1 MREKRFTLFWKKLL
15 IMNLGLIVIIIRIF
29 GMIYGYLTRKSNND
43 SIFPQNTENGYPF
56 FDSIKCDI
64 SNIIHILESDIL
76 NSTDIN
82 NTNELNF
89 NSFINSFKSYECAF
103 SDKINICKENK
114 KCFSELE
121 NKKINSNLNISEPYH
136 MHNEGKMK
144 ISNIIQLIQD
154 KNEFF
159 LDDNS
164 ENQIEIESF
173 YKIFSGYNSYLY
185 IKLYQQQE
193 NKKNY
198 DTLKE
203 ITNHEEKV
211 NNLFYT
217 YSLLLKSYI
226 NLYPN
231 KLLSSKK
238 ESINYIDEC
247 LREND
252 DQITNKKSILYKSD
266 LNKKILYDILTNDI
280 IKIINCVP
288 DFETRFSYNLDIKA
302 IKTTIF
308 SLLNENGK
316 KNIVTKNDKKIF
328 NFFLKEFSK
337 AIKTVFLADIQI
349 RQKANIFLKY
359 QPYFI
364 IIFICIAFGTL
375 IFINRYFVKN
385 RQYYNQGS
393 KILEKYKRDRY
404 NFMYNNKHHQYM
416 AKLREMEE
424 KRKEEE
430 KKKNENINLNGINNN
445 NNNLD
450 DKDKCTKEEIEYI
463 EKLAKEHK
471 GDFILAK

>member
-1 MREKRFTLFWKKLL
+1 MKEKRFTLFWKKLL
-15 IMNLGLIVIIIRIF
+15 IMNLGLIVILIRIF
-29 GMIYGYLTRKSNND
+29 GMIYGYLTKKSNND

-64 SNIIHILESDIL
+64 TNLIHILESDIL

-82 NTNELNF
+82 KTNELNF
-89 NSFINSFKSYECAF
+89 ISFINSFKSSECAF
-103 SDKINICKENK
+103 SNIINICKDNE
-114 KCFSELE
+114 KCFNELI
-121 NKKINSNLNISEPYH
+121 NKKINTDLNFSELYH
-136 MHNEGKMK
+136 INNEGKMK
-144 ISNIIQLIQD
+144 ISNIIKLIQE

-159 LDDNS
+159 VGDNDK
-164 ENQIEIESF
+164 NTKEIESY
-173 YKIFSGYNSYLY
+173 YKIFSGYNSYLN

-193 NKKNY
+193 NKNNY
-198 DTLKE
+198 DTLKQ
-203 ITNHEEKV
+203 ITNYEEKV

-217 YSLLLKSYI
+217 YSLLLKAYI

-252 DQITNKKSILYKSD
+252 DQFTNKKSILYKSD
-266 LNKKILYDILTNDI
+266 LNKQILYNIITNDI
-280 IKIINCVP
+280 FKIINCIP

-302 IKTTIF
+302 IQTTIF
-308 SLLNENGK
+308 SLLNENSN
-316 KNIVTKNDKKIF
+316 KNLVTKNDKKIF

-337 AIKTVFLADIQI
+337 AIKTIFLADIQI

-416 AKLREMEE
+416 AKLKEMEE

-430 KKKNENINLNGINNN
+430 KKQSGNINSNAINNN
-445 NNNLD
+445 NLE

>member
-1 MREKRFTLFWKKLL
+1 MKEKRFTLFWKKLL
-15 IMNLGLIVIIIRIF
+15 IMNLGLIVILIRIF
-29 GMIYGYLTRKSNND
+29 GMIYGYLTKKSNND

-64 SNIIHILESDIL
+64 TNLIHILESDIL

-82 NTNELNF
+82 KTNELNF
-89 NSFINSFKSYECAF
+89 ISFINSFKSSECAF
-103 SDKINICKENK
+103 SDIINICKDNEKCFNELTK
-114 KCFSELE
+114 KKINTDLNFSELYH
-121 NKKINSNLNISEPYH
+121 IN
-136 MHNEGKMK
+136 NEGKMK
-144 ISNIIQLIQD
+144 ISNIIKLIQE

-159 LDDNS
+159 VGDNDKNTK
-164 ENQIEIESF
+164 ETESY
-173 YKIFSGYNSYLY
+173 YKIFSGYNSYLN

-193 NKKNY
+193 NKNNY
-198 DTLKE
+198 DSLKQ
-203 ITNHEEKV
+203 ITNYEEKV

-217 YSLLLKSYI
+217 YSLLLKAYI

-252 DQITNKKSILYKSD
+252 DQFTNKKSILYKSD
-266 LNKKILYDILTNDI
+266 LNKKILYNIITNDI
-280 IKIINCVP
+280 FKIINCIP

-302 IKTTIF
+302 IQTTIF
-308 SLLNENGK
+308 SLLNENSN
-316 KNIVTKNDKKIF
+316 KNPVTKNDKKIF

-337 AIKTVFLADIQI
+337 AIKTIFLADIQI

-416 AKLREMEE
+416 AKLKEMEE

-430 KKKNENINLNGINNN
+430 KKQSGNINSNAINNN
-445 NNNLD
+445 NLE

>member
-1 MREKRFTLFWKKLL
+1 MKEKRFTLFWKKLL
-15 IMNLGLIVIIIRIF
+15 IMNLGLIVILIRIF
-29 GMIYGYLTRKSNND
+29 GMIYGYLTKKSNND

-64 SNIIHILESDIL
+64 TNLIHILESDIL

-82 NTNELNF
+82 KTNELNF
-89 NSFINSFKSYECAF
+89 ISFINSFKSSECAF
-103 SDKINICKENK
+103 SDIINICQDNEKCFNELTK
-114 KCFSELE
+114 KKINTDLNFSELYH
-121 NKKINSNLNISEPYH
+121 IN
-136 MHNEGKMK
+136 NEGKMK
-144 ISNIIQLIQD
+144 ISNIIKLIQE

-159 LDDNS
+159 VGDNDK
-164 ENQIEIESF
+164 NTKEIESY
-173 YKIFSGYNSYLY
+173 YKIFSGYNSYLN

-193 NKKNY
+193 NKNNY
-198 DTLKE
+198 DSLKQ
-203 ITNHEEKV
+203 ITNYEEKV

-217 YSLLLKSYI
+217 YSLLLKAYI

-252 DQITNKKSILYKSD
+252 DQFTNKKSILYKSD
-266 LNKKILYDILTNDI
+266 LNKQILYNIITNDI
-280 IKIINCVP
+280 FKIINCIP

-302 IKTTIF
+302 IQTTIF
-308 SLLNENGK
+308 SLLNENND
-316 KNIVTKNDKKIF
+316 KNPVTKNYKKIF

-337 AIKTVFLADIQI
+337 AIKTIFLADIQI

-416 AKLREMEE
+416 AKLKEMEE

-430 KKKNENINLNGINNN
+430 KKQSGNINSNAINNN
-445 NNNLD
+445 NLE

>member
-89 NSFINSFKSYECAF
+89 NSFINSFKSNECAF

-121 NKKINSNLNISEPYH
+121 NKKINSNLNISELYH
-136 MHNEGKMK
+136 IHNEGKMK

-173 YKIFSGYNSYLY
+173 YKIFSGYNSYLN

-193 NKKNY
+193 NKNNY

-288 DFETRFSYNLDIKA
+288 YFETRFSYNLDIKA

-308 SLLNENGK
+308 SLLNENGN

>member
-1 MREKRFTLFWKKLL
+1 
-15 IMNLGLIVIIIRIF
+15 MNLGLIVIIIRIF

-64 SNIIHILESDIL
+64 SNIVHILESDIL

-82 NTNELNF
+82 NTNELNY
-89 NSFINSFKSYECAF
+89 NSFINSFKSTECAL
-103 SDKINICKENK
+103 SDKINICKDNK
-114 KCFSELE
+114 KCFNELE
-121 NKKINSNLNISEPYH
+121 KKIINKDLNISELYH
-136 MHNEGKMK
+136 INNEGKMK

-159 LDDNS
+159 LNENS
-164 ENQIEIESF
+164 ENQIEIESY

-193 NKKNY
+193 NKNNY
-198 DTLKE
+198 DALKE
-203 ITNHEEKV
+203 ITNYEEKV

-247 LREND
+247 LIEND

-308 SLLNENGK
+308 SLLNENGN

>member
-1 MREKRFTLFWKKLL
+1 MKEKRFTLFWKKLL
-15 IMNLGLIVIIIRIF
+15 IMNLGLIVILVRIF
-29 GMIYGYLTRKSNND
+29 GMILGYLTKKSNND

-56 FDSIKCDI
+56 FDSINCDI
-64 SNIIHILESDIL
+64 SNIIQILENDIL
-76 NSTDIN
+76 NATDIN
-82 NTNELNF
+82 NTKELNF
-89 NSFINSFKSYECAF
+89 NSFINYFKSNDCAF

-114 KCFSELE
+114 NCFRELE
-121 NKKINSNLNISEPYH
+121 NKKINTDLNFSELYH
-136 MHNEGKMK
+136 INNEGKMK
-144 ISNIIQLIQD
+144 ITNIIKLIQE

-159 LDDNS
+159 VNDINK
-164 ENQIEIESF
+164 NKIEIESY
-173 YKIFSGYNSYLY
+173 YKIFSGYNSYLN

-193 NKKNY
+193 NKNNY
-198 DTLKE
+198 DALKQV
-203 ITNHEEKV
+203 TNYEEKV

-217 YSLLLKSYI
+217 FSLLLKAYTI
-226 NLYPN
+226 LYPN

-238 ESINYIDEC
+238 ESINYINEC

-252 DQITNKKSILYKSD
+252 DQLTNKKSILFKSK
-266 LNKKILYDILTNDI
+266 LNKAILDNIMTYDIL
-280 IKIINCVP
+280 KIINCIP
-288 DFETRFSYNLDIKA
+288 DFETRFSYYLDINA

-308 SLLNENGK
+308 SLLNENSNKNTIAK
-316 KNIVTKNDKKIF
+316 KDKKIF

-337 AIKTVFLADIQI
+337 AIKTIFIADIQI

-364 IIFICIAFGTL
+364 IIFICISFGTL

-385 RQYYNQGS
+385 RQYYSQGS
-393 KILEKYKRDRY
+393 KILEKYERDRY

-416 AKLREMEE
+416 AKLKEMKE

-430 KKKNENINLNGINNN
+430 KKKNENINSNGINNN
-445 NNNLD
+445 NLD
-450 DKDKCTKEEIEYI
+450 EGDKCSKEELEYI

>member
-1 MREKRFTLFWKKLL
+1 MKEKRFTLFWKKLL
-15 IMNLGLIVIIIRIF
+15 IMNLGLIVILIRIF
-29 GMIYGYLTRKSNND
+29 GMIYGYLTKKSNND

-64 SNIIHILESDIL
+64 TNLIHILESDIL

-82 NTNELNF
+82 KTNELNF
-89 NSFINSFKSYECAF
+89 ISFINSFKSSECAF
-103 SDKINICKENK
+103 GDIINICQKNEKCFNELTK
-114 KCFSELE
+114 KKINTDLNFSELYH
-121 NKKINSNLNISEPYH
+121 IN
-136 MHNEGKMK
+136 NEGKMK
-144 ISNIIQLIQD
+144 ISNIIKLIQE

-159 LDDNS
+159 VGDNDKNTK
-164 ENQIEIESF
+164 ETESY
-173 YKIFSGYNSYLY
+173 YKIFSGYNSYLN

-193 NKKNY
+193 NKNNY
-198 DTLKE
+198 DTLKQ
-203 ITNHEEKV
+203 ITNYEEKV

-217 YSLLLKSYI
+217 YSLLLKAYI

-252 DQITNKKSILYKSD
+252 DQFTNKKSILYKSD
-266 LNKKILYDILTNDI
+266 LNKKILYNIITNDI
-280 IKIINCVP
+280 FKIINCIP

-302 IKTTIF
+302 IQTTIF
-308 SLLNENGK
+308 SLLNENSNK
-316 KNIVTKNDKKIF
+316 TPITKNDKKIF

-337 AIKTVFLADIQI
+337 AIKTIFLADIQI

-416 AKLREMEE
+416 AKLKEMEE

-430 KKKNENINLNGINNN
+430 KKQSGNINSNAIN

>member
-1 MREKRFTLFWKKLL
+1 
-15 IMNLGLIVIIIRIF
+15 MNLGLIVILVRIF
-29 GMIYGYLTRKSNND
+29 GMIYGYLTKKSNND

-56 FDSIKCDI
+56 FDSINCDI
-64 SNIIHILESDIL
+64 SNIIHILESEIL

-82 NTNELNF
+82 KTNEYNF
-89 NSFINSFKSYECAF
+89 NSFINSFKSNDCAF
-103 SDKINICKENK
+103 SEKINICKENK
-114 KCFSELE
+114 KCFNELE
-121 NKKINSNLNISEPYH
+121 NKKINENLNFSELYH
-136 MHNEGKMK
+136 INNEGKMK
-144 ISNIIQLIQD
+144 ISNIIYLIHE
-154 KNEFF
+154 KNEFI
-159 LDDNS
+159 LNDNDR
-164 ENQIEIESF
+164 NQIEIESY
-173 YKIFSGYNSYLY
+173 YKIFSGYNSYLN

-193 NKKNY
+193 NKNNY
-198 DTLKE
+198 DALKE
-203 ITNHEEKV
+203 VTNYESKV

-217 YSLLLKSYI
+217 YSLLLKAYI
-226 NLYPN
+226 NIYPN

-238 ESINYIDEC
+238 ESINYINEC

-252 DQITNKKSILYKSD
+252 DQFTNKKSILYKSD
-266 LNKKILYDILTNDI
+266 INKKILYNIITNDI
-280 IKIINCVP
+280 IKKINCIP

-308 SLLNENGK
+308 SLLNENNN

-337 AIKTVFLADIQI
+337 AIKTIFLADIQI
-349 RQKANIFLKY
+349 RQRANIFLKY

-375 IFINRYFVKN
+375 IFINRYFIKN

-416 AKLREMEE
+416 AKLKEMEE

-430 KKKNENINLNGINNN
+430 KKQNGNINSNGIN

>member
-1 MREKRFTLFWKKLL
+1 MKEKRFTLFWKKLL
-15 IMNLGLIVIIIRIF
+15 IMNLGLIVILIRIF
-29 GMIYGYLTRKSNND
+29 GMIYGYLTKKSNND

-64 SNIIHILESDIL
+64 TNLIHILESDIL

-82 NTNELNF
+82 KTNELNF
-89 NSFINSFKSYECAF
+89 ISFINSFKSSECAF
-103 SDKINICKENK
+103 SDIINICQDNEKCFNELTK
-114 KCFSELE
+114 KKINTDLNFSELYH
-121 NKKINSNLNISEPYH
+121 IN
-136 MHNEGKMK
+136 NEGKMK
-144 ISNIIQLIQD
+144 ISNIIKLIQE

-159 LDDNS
+159 VGDNDKNTK
-164 ENQIEIESF
+164 ETESY
-173 YKIFSGYNSYLY
+173 YKIFSGYNSYLN

-193 NKKNY
+193 NKNNY
-198 DTLKE
+198 DSLKQ
-203 ITNHEEKV
+203 ITNYEEKV

-217 YSLLLKSYI
+217 YSLLLKAYI

-252 DQITNKKSILYKSD
+252 DQFTNKKSILYKSD
-266 LNKKILYDILTNDI
+266 LNKKILYNIITNDI
-280 IKIINCVP
+280 FKIINCIP

-302 IKTTIF
+302 IQTTIF
-308 SLLNENGK
+308 SLLNENSN
-316 KNIVTKNDKKIF
+316 KNPVTKNDKKIF

-337 AIKTVFLADIQI
+337 AIKTIFLADIQI

-416 AKLREMEE
+416 AKLKEMEE

-430 KKKNENINLNGINNN
+430 KKQSGNINSNAINNN
-445 NNNLD
+445 NLE

>member
-1 MREKRFTLFWKKLL
+1 MKEKRFTLFWKKLL
-15 IMNLGLIVIIIRIF
+15 IMNLGLIVILIRIF
-29 GMIYGYLTRKSNND
+29 GMIYGYLTKKSNND

-64 SNIIHILESDIL
+64 TNLIHILESDIL

-82 NTNELNF
+82 KTNELNF
-89 NSFINSFKSYECAF
+89 ISFINSFKSSECAF
-103 SDKINICKENK
+103 SDIINICQDNEKCFNELTK
-114 KCFSELE
+114 KKINTDLNFSELYH
-121 NKKINSNLNISEPYH
+121 IN
-136 MHNEGKMK
+136 NEGKMK
-144 ISNIIQLIQD
+144 ISNIIKLIQE

-159 LDDNS
+159 VGDNDK
-164 ENQIEIESF
+164 NTKEIESY
-173 YKIFSGYNSYLY
+173 YKIFSGYNSYLN

-193 NKKNY
+193 NKNNY
-198 DTLKE
+198 DTLKQ
-203 ITNHEEKV
+203 ITNYEEKV

-217 YSLLLKSYI
+217 YSLLLKAYI

-252 DQITNKKSILYKSD
+252 DQFTNKKSILYKSD
-266 LNKKILYDILTNDI
+266 LNKKILYNIITNDI
-280 IKIINCVP
+280 FKIINCIP

-302 IKTTIF
+302 IQTTIF
-308 SLLNENGK
+308 SLLNENND
-316 KNIVTKNDKKIF
+316 KNPVTKNDKKIF

-337 AIKTVFLADIQI
+337 AIKTIFLADIQI

-416 AKLREMEE
+416 AKLKEMEE

-430 KKKNENINLNGINNN
+430 KKQSGNINSNAINNN
-445 NNNLD
+445 NLE

>member
-1 MREKRFTLFWKKLL
+1 
-15 IMNLGLIVIIIRIF
+15 MNLGLIVILIRIF
-29 GMIYGYLTRKSNND
+29 GMIYGYLTKKSNND

-64 SNIIHILESDIL
+64 TNLIHILESDIL

-82 NTNELNF
+82 KTNELNF
-89 NSFINSFKSYECAF
+89 ISFINSFKSSECAF
-103 SDKINICKENK
+103 SDIINICQDNEKCFNELK
-114 KCFSELE
+114 KKKINTDLNFSELYH
-121 NKKINSNLNISEPYH
+121 IN
-136 MHNEGKMK
+136 NEGKMK
-144 ISNIIQLIQD
+144 ISNIIKLIQE

-159 LDDNS
+159 VGDNDK
-164 ENQIEIESF
+164 NTKEIESY
-173 YKIFSGYNSYLY
+173 YKIFSGYNSYLN

-193 NKKNY
+193 NKNNY
-198 DTLKE
+198 DSLKQ
-203 ITNHEEKV
+203 ITNYEEKV

-217 YSLLLKSYI
+217 YSLLLKAYI

-252 DQITNKKSILYKSD
+252 DQFTNKKSILYKSD
-266 LNKKILYDILTNDI
+266 LNKQILYNIITNDI
-280 IKIINCVP
+280 FKIINCIP

-302 IKTTIF
+302 IQTTIF
-308 SLLNENGK
+308 SLLNENSN
-316 KNIVTKNDKKIF
+316 KNLVTKNDKKIF

-337 AIKTVFLADIQI
+337 AIKTIFLADIQI

-416 AKLREMEE
+416 AKLKEMEE

-430 KKKNENINLNGINNN
+430 KKQSGNINSNAINNN
-445 NNNLD
+445 NLE

>member
-1 MREKRFTLFWKKLL
+1 
-15 IMNLGLIVIIIRIF
+15 
-29 GMIYGYLTRKSNND
+29 MIYGYLTKKSNND

-64 SNIIHILESDIL
+64 TNLIHILESDIL

-82 NTNELNF
+82 KTNELNF
-89 NSFINSFKSYECAF
+89 ISFINSFKSSECAF
-103 SDKINICKENK
+103 SDIINICQKNEKCFNELTK
-114 KCFSELE
+114 KKINTDLNFSELYH
-121 NKKINSNLNISEPYH
+121 IN
-136 MHNEGKMK
+136 NEGKMK
-144 ISNIIQLIQD
+144 ISNIIKLIQE

-159 LDDNS
+159 VGDNDK
-164 ENQIEIESF
+164 NTKEIESY
-173 YKIFSGYNSYLY
+173 YKIFSGYNSYLN

-193 NKKNY
+193 NKNNY
-198 DTLKE
+198 DLLKQ
-203 ITNHEEKV
+203 ITNYEEKV

-217 YSLLLKSYI
+217 YSLLLKAYI

-252 DQITNKKSILYKSD
+252 DQFTNKKSILYKSD
-266 LNKKILYDILTNDI
+266 LNKQILYNIITNDI
-280 IKIINCVP
+280 FKIINCIP
-288 DFETRFSYNLDIKA
+288 DFQTRFSYNLVIKA
-302 IKTTIF
+302 IQTTIF
-308 SLLNENGK
+308 SLLNENSN
-316 KNIVTKNDKKIF
+316 KNLVTKNDKKIF

-337 AIKTVFLADIQI
+337 AIKTIFLADIQI

-416 AKLREMEE
+416 AKLKEMEE

-430 KKKNENINLNGINNN
+430 KKQSGNINSNAINNN
-445 NNNLD
+445 NLE

>member
-1 MREKRFTLFWKKLL
+1 MKEKRFTLFWKKLL
-15 IMNLGLIVIIIRIF
+15 IMNLGLIVILIRIF
-29 GMIYGYLTRKSNND
+29 GMIYGYLTKKSNND

-64 SNIIHILESDIL
+64 TNLIHILESDIL

-82 NTNELNF
+82 KTNELNF
-89 NSFINSFKSYECAF
+89 ISFINSFKSSECAF
-103 SDKINICKENK
+103 SDIINICKDNEKCFNELTK
-114 KCFSELE
+114 KKINTDLNFSELYH
-121 NKKINSNLNISEPYH
+121 IN
-136 MHNEGKMK
+136 NEGKMK
-144 ISNIIQLIQD
+144 ISNIIKLIQE

-159 LDDNS
+159 VGDNDK
-164 ENQIEIESF
+164 NTKEIESY
-173 YKIFSGYNSYLY
+173 YKIFSGYNSYLN

-193 NKKNY
+193 NKNNY
-198 DTLKE
+198 DTLKQ
-203 ITNHEEKV
+203 ITNYEEKV

-217 YSLLLKSYI
+217 YSLLLKAYI

-238 ESINYIDEC
+238 GSINYIDEC

-252 DQITNKKSILYKSD
+252 DQFTNKKSILYKSD
-266 LNKKILYDILTNDI
+266 LNKKILYNIITNDI
-280 IKIINCVP
+280 FKIINCIP

-302 IKTTIF
+302 IQTTIF
-308 SLLNENGK
+308 SLLN
-316 KNIVTKNDKKIF
+316 KNNDKNPVTKNDKKIF

-337 AIKTVFLADIQI
+337 AIKTIFLADIQI

-359 QPYFI
+359 LPYFI

-416 AKLREMEE
+416 AKLKEMEE

-430 KKKNENINLNGINNN
+430 KKQRGNINSNAINNN
-445 NNNLD
+445 NLE

>member
-1 MREKRFTLFWKKLL
+1 
-15 IMNLGLIVIIIRIF
+15 MNLGLIVILIRIF
-29 GMIYGYLTRKSNND
+29 GMIYGYLTKKSNND

-64 SNIIHILESDIL
+64 TNLIHILESDIL

-82 NTNELNF
+82 KTNELNF
-89 NSFINSFKSYECAF
+89 ISFINSFKSSECAF
-103 SDKINICKENK
+103 SDIINICKDNEKCFNELTK
-114 KCFSELE
+114 KKINTDLNFSELYH
-121 NKKINSNLNISEPYH
+121 IN
-136 MHNEGKMK
+136 NEGKMK
-144 ISNIIQLIQD
+144 ISNIIKLIQE

-159 LDDNS
+159 VGDNDK
-164 ENQIEIESF
+164 NTKEIESY
-173 YKIFSGYNSYLY
+173 YKIFSGYNSYLN

-193 NKKNY
+193 NKNNY
-198 DTLKE
+198 DTLKQ
-203 ITNHEEKV
+203 ITNYEEKV

-217 YSLLLKSYI
+217 YSLLLKAYI

-252 DQITNKKSILYKSD
+252 DQFTNKKSILYKSD
-266 LNKKILYDILTNDI
+266 LNKKILYNIITNDI
-280 IKIINCVP
+280 FKIINCIP

-302 IKTTIF
+302 IQTTIF
-308 SLLNENGK
+308 SLLNENND
-316 KNIVTKNDKKIF
+316 KNPVTKNDKKIF

-337 AIKTVFLADIQI
+337 AIKTIFLADIQI

-416 AKLREMEE
+416 AKLKEMEE

-430 KKKNENINLNGINNN
+430 KKQNGNINSNAIN

>member
-1 MREKRFTLFWKKLL
+1 
-15 IMNLGLIVIIIRIF
+15 MNLGLIVILIRIF
-29 GMIYGYLTRKSNND
+29 GMIYGYLTKKSNND

-64 SNIIHILESDIL
+64 TNLIHILESDIL

-82 NTNELNF
+82 KTNELNF
-89 NSFINSFKSYECAF
+89 ISFINSFKSSECAF
-103 SDKINICKENK
+103 SDIINICQDNEKCFNELTK
-114 KCFSELE
+114 KKINTDLNFSELYH
-121 NKKINSNLNISEPYH
+121 IN
-136 MHNEGKMK
+136 NEGKMK
-144 ISNIIQLIQD
+144 ISNIIKLIQE

-159 LDDNS
+159 VGDNDK
-164 ENQIEIESF
+164 NTKEIESY
-173 YKIFSGYNSYLY
+173 YKIFSGYNSYLN

-193 NKKNY
+193 NKNNY
-198 DTLKE
+198 DSLKQ
-203 ITNHEEKV
+203 ITNYEEKV

-217 YSLLLKSYI
+217 YSLLLKAYI

-252 DQITNKKSILYKSD
+252 DQFTNKKSILYKSD
-266 LNKKILYDILTNDI
+266 LNKQILYNIITNDI
-280 IKIINCVP
+280 FKIINCIP

-302 IKTTIF
+302 IQTTIF
-308 SLLNENGK
+308 SLLNENND
-316 KNIVTKNDKKIF
+316 KNPVTKNDKKIF

-337 AIKTVFLADIQI
+337 AIKTIFLADIQI

-416 AKLREMEE
+416 AKLKEMEE

-430 KKKNENINLNGINNN
+430 KKQSGNINSNAINNN
-445 NNNLD
+445 NLE

>member
-1 MREKRFTLFWKKLL
+1 
-15 IMNLGLIVIIIRIF
+15 
-29 GMIYGYLTRKSNND
+29 MIYGYLTKKSNND

-64 SNIIHILESDIL
+64 TNLIHILESDIL

-82 NTNELNF
+82 KTNELNF
-89 NSFINSFKSYECAF
+89 VSFINSFKSSECAF
-103 SDKINICKENK
+103 SDIINICQKNEKCFNELTK
-114 KCFSELE
+114 KKINTDLNFSELYH
-121 NKKINSNLNISEPYH
+121 IN
-136 MHNEGKMK
+136 NEGKMK
-144 ISNIIQLIQD
+144 ISNIIKLIQE

-159 LDDNS
+159 VGDNDK
-164 ENQIEIESF
+164 NTKEIESY
-173 YKIFSGYNSYLY
+173 YKIFSGYNSYLN

-193 NKKNY
+193 NKNNY
-198 DTLKE
+198 DTLKQ
-203 ITNHEEKV
+203 ITNYEEKV

-217 YSLLLKSYI
+217 YSLLLKAYI

-252 DQITNKKSILYKSD
+252 DQFTNKKSILYKSD
-266 LNKKILYDILTNDI
+266 LNKQILYNIMANDI
-280 IKIINCVP
+280 FKIINCIP

-302 IKTTIF
+302 IQTTIF
-308 SLLNENGK
+308 SLLNENSN
-316 KNIVTKNDKKIF
+316 KNLVTKNDKKIF

-337 AIKTVFLADIQI
+337 AIKTIFLADIQI

-416 AKLREMEE
+416 AKLKEMEE

-430 KKKNENINLNGINNN
+430 KKQNVNINSNAINNN
-445 NNNLD
+445 NLE